1 MEMVEKKTADNRS
14 ELRTVLDQF
23 RSVEFSISKRDPI
36 FQFRVRDIS
45 PSGMGILINS
55 ESKVLNYLKVG
66 LVLQMKFNPENPNGS
81 PEKMKTEIRHITLL
95 ESGRCKGQYLV
106 GLLIKPRSS
115 ATLKKNG

>member
-1 MEMVEKKTADNRS
+1 MKMDEKKTGENRS
-14 ELRTVLDQF
+14 EFRTVLDQF
-23 RSVEFSISKRDPI
+23 HSVEFSINKEDPI

-66 LVLQMKFNPENPNGS
+66 LVLQMKFNPENPGGL
-81 PEKMKTEIRHITLL
+81 PETLKTQIRHITLL

-106 GLLIKPRSS
+106 GLLIKPDR
-115 ATLKKNG
+115 